1 MGEFFNAAMFAQAKG
16 ISMNVEKKKSD
27 KPLVTLDLC
36 GLNCPAPLLGAKQ
49 VIGDLQPGQVMQ
61 LISDCPG
68 TADDLFA
75 WSRHTGNEVIATDK
89 LGGRRVAYT
98 IKRRASGAAR
108 TTPNVTLDIRG
119 VSCPGPIIEAKKLL
133 DGMKPGES
141 LLLMSNCPGSPD
153 DVNSWV
159 RSTGLEL
166 LTKQE
171 VAPGTYEFLIRKT

>member
-1 MGEFFNAAMFAQAKG
+1 MGAQFNAGMFAQARG
-16 ISMNVEKKKSD
+16 IAMSNENNSR

-36 GLNCPAPLLGAKQ
+36 GLNCPAPLLGAKH
-49 VIGDLQPGQVMQ
+49 VVDDLQPGQVMQ

-68 TADDLFA
+68 TPDDLFA
-75 WSRHTGNEVIATDK
+75 WSRHTGNEVIATDR

-98 IKRRASGAAR
+98 IRRGVSGAAR
-108 TTPNVTLDIRG
+108 ATANVTLDIRG

-133 DGMKPGES
+133 DGMQAGET
-141 LLLMSNCPGSPD
+141 LRLVSNCPGTPD

-166 LTKQE
+166 VSKQE
-171 VAPGTYEFLIRKT
+171 VAPGTYEFFIRKA